1 MGLTDGEATVGETRG
16 EVIKEN
22 VKTNNHHNV
31 PILGLAFGTA
41 SDFELIRDISGQT
54 DSLARRIY
62 EGSDAAIQLEDF
74 YDIIKSPILSNV
86 NFEYVGNSVQN
97 SSLSKTLKYQMYSG
111 GEYVVVGKMTNTDL
125 NFKLKIFADCATGL
139 FYR

>member
-1 MGLTDGEATVGETRG
+1 MKVLVSPGGGG
-16 EVIKEN
+16 IKEN

-74 YDIIKSPILSNV
+74 YNIIKSPILSNV
-86 NFEYVGNSVQN
+86 NFKYVGNSVKN
-97 SSLSKTLKYQMYSG
+97 SSLSQTLKYQMYSG
-111 GEYVVVGKMTNTDL
+111 GEYIIVGEVTNNEENIELSIT
-125 NFKLKIFADCATGL
+125 ADCWKG
-139 FYR
+139 